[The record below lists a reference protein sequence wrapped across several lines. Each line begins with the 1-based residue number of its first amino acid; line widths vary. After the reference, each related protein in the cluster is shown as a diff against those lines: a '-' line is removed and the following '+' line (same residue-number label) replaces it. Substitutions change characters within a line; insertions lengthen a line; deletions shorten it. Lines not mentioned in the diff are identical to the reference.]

1 MKKAGKG
8 EWGYFR
14 WERFRRSMISG
25 VLLLAAGL
33 IIVTGIIMN
42 GSLQNIFTVF
52 GMVMM
57 IPFAMSMTGT
67 IVVFLHKSL
76 PEERYEAIRA
86 REGSLLMA
94 YELFVTNEKGNS
106 MLDAVAICGSEIVG
120 LVSEKRSDK
129 AFTQEY
135 ITRVMRQNG
144 YKVNVHL
151 MDSLPKFL
159 ERMDSLNEH
168 ADSLR
173 AGIPFKP
180 DARYPD
186 YTREELIWH
195 LLTRISL

>member
-8 EWGYFR
+8 EYGYFR
-14 WERFRRSMISG
+14 WERFRRSLISG
-25 VLLLAAGL
+25 ILLIAAGV
-33 IIVTGIIMN
+33 IIVTGIIMHGN
-42 GSLQNIFTVF
+42 LRNIFTVF

-57 IPFAMSMTGT
+57 IPFAMSLTGT
-67 IVVFLHKSL
+67 IMVFLHKSL
-76 PEERYEAIRA
+76 PEDRYNAIHE

-94 YELFVTNEKGNS
+94 YELYVTNEKGNS

-129 AFTQEY
+129 DFTKEY
-135 ITRVMRQNG
+135 ITKVMRQNG

-151 MDSLPKFL
+151 MDSLPRFL

-173 AGIPFKP
+173 EGIAFRK
-180 DARYPD
+180 DERYPD